1 MIASGVYLTLHY
13 GSAHPHL
20 HWEPWWAVWD
30 PHSDICRGAVVALS
44 LFGEKIS
51 QMELPQSKPP
61 LIFYPLLLLYY
72 LTVTAQTM
80 PISSTKGYLDT
91 YLSVYIFITKECF
104 KDIFTSIYL
113 VCNFHKRM
121 FQIYIYY
128 VFSTKEFVFISCL
141 VRIYYLT
148 SNRADLPSLGV
159 REGVITVI
167 PLLHIFSCPGSSFPT
182 LWSWVLVM

>member
-1 MIASGVYLTLHY
+1 MFSPQAPL
-13 GSAHPHL
+13 
-20 HWEPWWAVWD
+20 
-30 PHSDICRGAVVALS
+30 VVL
-44 LFGEKIS
+44 
-51 QMELPQSKPP
+51 
-61 LIFYPLLLLYY
+61 
-72 LTVTAQTM
+72 VTNMRCAQTM

-148 SNRADLPSLGV
+148 SNRADLPSLGAL
-159 REGVITVI
+159 ESVINVI
-167 PLLHIFSCPGSSFPT
+167 PT
-182 LWSWVLVM
+182 